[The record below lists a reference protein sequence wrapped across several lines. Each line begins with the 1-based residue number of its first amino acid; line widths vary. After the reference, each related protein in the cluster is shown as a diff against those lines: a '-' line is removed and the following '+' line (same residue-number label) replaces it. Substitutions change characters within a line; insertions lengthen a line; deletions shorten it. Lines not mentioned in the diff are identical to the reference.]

1 METIANEKLVK
12 TYFEHFNKHD
22 WKALASMYTPTAEFK
37 DPSLGSGIIKQTQQQ
52 IIDKY
57 SELNTIFPDLNDTV
71 IATYPSGENHIIVE
85 FISTGTA
92 PDNTKFVLPI
102 CTIFTIENGKIN
114 KDFTYFDNF
123 KEE

>member
-123 KEE
+123 EEE